1 MEYESGKQLRWFQV
15 KPWIIFGNSN
25 IKRET
30 IFSKIDYE
38 FKIFFFFFFL
48 KLEVV
53 FLKKKIILN
62 IIILKES
69 KNTKEII

>member
-38 FKIFFFFFFL
+38 FKISFFFFFF
-48 KLEVV
+48 EVGGGV
-53 FLKKKIILN
+53 FLKKNYFKYYYIKRI
-62 IIILKES
+62 
-69 KNTKEII
+69 

>member
-38 FKIFFFFFFL
+38 FKIFFFFL

>member
-25 IKRET
+25 MKRET

-38 FKIFFFFFFL
+38 FKIFFFFL

-53 FLKKKIILN
+53 FFFKKNILN
-62 IIILKES
+62 IIILK
-69 KNTKEII
+69 